1 MIDISSYST
10 LPALTGVLSSYITG
24 SLFSTNF
31 QISQYPKREY
41 WMLMDKT
48 EDIFDPNVTTYSFDG
63 LAYLTSYAK
72 GLLNIEFSSI
82 LVAGLGIGTLPY
94 IIKNHSSCSVIDVI
108 ENNQEIIDLVISV
121 GYLNDVNIIN
131 SDIFTFTPTTTYDI
145 ILLDIWMCDCNN
157 FTTERDT
164 LITKYLPSLNPGGF
178 IYIPINMDNGG
189 LTSGSVKFQN

>member
-1 MIDISSYST
+1 MIDISTYST
-10 LPALTGVLSSYITG
+10 LPDLTGVLSSYITG

-41 WMLMDKT
+41 WALSDKT
-48 EDIFDPNVTTYSFDG
+48 EYIFNPNTVVYSDDN
-63 LAYLTSYAK
+63 LTYLTRHAK
-72 GLLNIEFSSI
+72 ELLNTEFSSI
-82 LVAGLGIGTLPY
+82 LIGGLGIGTIPH
-94 IIKNHSSCSVIDVI
+94 IIANHSSCSVIDVV
-108 ENNQEIIDLVISV
+108 ENNQEIIDLVTPI
-121 GYLNDVNIIN
+121 GYLDGVNIIS

-145 ILLDIWMCDCNN
+145 ILLDIWTCDCNN

-178 IYIPINMDNGG
+178 IYIPLNLNDGG